1 MRIHILSNA
10 VVKKKIAL
18 LEPYLRETR
27 QICYIWSMNGL
38 LQIENNKI
46 YKIKIKDVPVKKT
59 LLGAFPAT
67 IDESEFI
74 REEECYQVLP
84 IAHKEY
90 TTLKI
95 YRIKG
100 SALTNPKCSTL
111 TNPKC
116 STLTNPK
123 GSTLT
128 NPKGSAL
135 TNPIDT
141 ETLDPSTDPSQ
152 NPSTDPSTNH
162 SETPTASGIA
172 IALAWVLEYKNG
184 ELHDNYFT
192 LPDGEDIH
200 SPKNKADLCE
210 YMNIC

>member
-18 LEPYLRETR
+18 LDPYLRETR
-27 QICYIWSMNGL
+27 QICYIWSMSGL

-46 YKIKIKDVPVKKT
+46 YKIKIKDVPAIKT

-74 REEECYQVLP
+74 REEECYQILP

-100 SALTNPKCSTL
+100 SA
-111 TNPKC
+111 
-116 STLTNPK
+116 K
-123 GSTLT
+123 GSTFT
-128 NPKGSAL
+128 NPHDSE
-135 TNPIDT
+135 TPNPST
-141 ETLDPSTDPSQ
+141 DPSTDPSQ
-152 NPSTDPSTNH
+152 NLL
-162 SETPTASGIA
+162 ETPTATSFVVGGRDPQSG

-192 LPDGEDIH
+192 LPAGEDIH

-210 YMNIC
+210 YMNLL

>member
-1 MRIHILSNA
+1 MRIYVLSNN

-18 LEPYLRETR
+18 LEPYLQETR
-27 QICYIWSMNGL
+27 QICYIWSVNGL

-46 YKIKIKDVPVKKT
+46 YKIKIKDVPTKKT

-74 REEECYQVLP
+74 RKEECYQILP

-95 YRIKG
+95 YRV
-100 SALTNPKCSTL
+100 
-111 TNPKC
+111 
-116 STLTNPK
+116 K

-128 NPKGSAL
+128 NPAP
-135 TNPIDT
+135 N
-141 ETLDPSTDPSQ
+141 PSTNLSENQTPNPSQ
-152 NPSTDPSTNH
+152 NPSTNH

-172 IALAWVLEYKNG
+172 LEWVLEYKNG
-184 ELHDNYFT
+184 ELHDNYFS
-192 LPDGEDIH
+192 LPVNEDIH
-200 SPKNKADLCE
+200 SLKHKADLSE
-210 YMNIC
+210 FMNI

>member
-1 MRIHILSNA
+1 MRIYVLSNN

-18 LEPYLRETR
+18 LEPYLQETR
-27 QICYIWSMNGL
+27 QICYIWSVNGL

-46 YKIKIKDVPVKKT
+46 YKIKIKDVPTKKT

-74 REEECYQVLP
+74 RKEECYQILP

-95 YRIKG
+95 YRV
-100 SALTNPKCSTL
+100 
-111 TNPKC
+111 
-116 STLTNPK
+116 K

-135 TNPIDT
+135 TNPIDA
-141 ETLDPSTDPSQ
+141 ETHNPSTDPSTNPTP
-152 NPSTDPSTNH
+152 NPSQNPSTNH

-172 IALAWVLEYKNG
+172 LEWVLEYKNG
-184 ELHDNYFT
+184 ELHDNYFS
-192 LPDGEDIH
+192 LPVNEDIH
-200 SPKNKADLCE
+200 SLKHKADLSE
-210 YMNIC
+210 FMNI

>member
-1 MRIHILSNA
+1 MRIYVLSNN

-18 LEPYLRETR
+18 LEPYLQETR
-27 QICYIWSMNGL
+27 QICYIWSVNGL

-46 YKIKIKDVPVKKT
+46 YKIKIKDVPTKKT

-74 REEECYQVLP
+74 RKEECYQVLP

-95 YRIKG
+95 YRV
-100 SALTNPKCSTL
+100 
-111 TNPKC
+111 
-116 STLTNPK
+116 K

-135 TNPIDT
+135 TNPKGSALT
-141 ETLDPSTDPSQ
+141 NPAPNPSTNLSETQTHD
-152 NPSTDPSTNH
+152 PSTDPSTNH

-172 IALAWVLEYKNG
+172 LAWVLEYKNG
-184 ELHDNYFT
+184 ELHDNYFS
-192 LPDGEDIH
+192 LPVNEDIH
-200 SPKNKADLCE
+200 SLKHKADLSE
-210 YMNIC
+210 FMNL

>member
-27 QICYIWSMNGL
+27 QICYIWSMSGL

-46 YKIKIKDVPVKKT
+46 YKIKIKDVPAIKT

-74 REEECYQVLP
+74 REEECYQILP

-100 SALTNPKCSTL
+100 S
-111 TNPKC
+111 
-116 STLTNPK
+116 
-123 GSTLT
+123 TLT

-135 TNPIDT
+135 TNPHDS
-141 ETLDPSTDPSQ
+141 ETP
-152 NPSTDPSTNH
+152 NPSTDPSTNL
-162 SETPTASGIA
+162 SETPTPNPSQNLLETPTATSFVVGGRDPQSG

-192 LPDGEDIH
+192 LPAGEDIH

-210 YMNIC
+210 YMNLL